1 MWGDFFRLFCCFV
14 PFIAGWINLPGA
26 LEHYEY
32 GVLRKNYFLTDKNV
46 SDSAPIEK
54 NLYFYSDEKPDKTLI
69 NQIMNNFSL
78 LKSLRISPTFKI
90 QIDHR
95 YKGNITIGDIRMLAA
110 TIKNSTID

>member
-1 MWGDFFRLFCCFV
+1 
-14 PFIAGWINLPGA
+14 
-26 LEHYEY
+26 
-32 GVLRKNYFLTDKNV
+32 
-46 SDSAPIEK
+46 
-54 NLYFYSDEKPDKTLI
+54 
-69 NQIMNNFSL
+69 MNNFSL